1 MAMTVSKSGG
11 RSYRRRRSTGSSFTE
26 INVTP
31 LVDVMLVLLIIF
43 MVAAPMLTVGVP
55 VDLPKTHAA
64 KLNDQIEPVVVS
76 VDAQGQSFLQET
88 ALEGEELIARLMAV
102 TGSNPEARIFVRG
115 DKAIHYGRVMEIM
128 GQIAAAGFNKVSL
141 IAEMPTTPPPS
152 AVKLP
157 PAPPAGL
164 SAPQAP
170 KPAPVAAPQAAPRGP
185 VAPKAQPIAR
195 PQAPS
200 GQGPNAAGNRGL
212 PKPSGQPV
220 KTAPKAAANQ
230 QPAVKRGQ

>member
-64 KLNDQIEPVVVS
+64 QLNDQVEPVVVS
-76 VDAQGQSFLQET
+76 VDANGQSFLQET
-88 ALEGEELIARLMAV
+88 AFDGDDLIARLMAL
-102 TGSNPEARIFVRG
+102 TGSNPDARIFVRG
-115 DKAIHYGRVMEIM
+115 DKTINYGRVMEIM

-141 IAEMPTTPPPS
+141 IAEMPTTPPNTGL
-152 AVKLP
+152 KLAP
-157 PAPPAGL
+157 PPQVPMGTNPKQGPAPMVAPPRSA
-164 SAPQAP
+164 SAPVQRAQAP
-170 KPAPVAAPQAAPRGP
+170 VVRQQAVPPR
-185 VAPKAQPIAR
+185 AQ
-195 PQAPS
+195 
-200 GQGPNAAGNRGL
+200 NRQGL
-212 PKPSGQPV
+212 PKPSGQPAV
-220 KTAPKAAANQ
+220 RAPKPSQAPQ
-230 QPAVKRGQ
+230 AVRRG